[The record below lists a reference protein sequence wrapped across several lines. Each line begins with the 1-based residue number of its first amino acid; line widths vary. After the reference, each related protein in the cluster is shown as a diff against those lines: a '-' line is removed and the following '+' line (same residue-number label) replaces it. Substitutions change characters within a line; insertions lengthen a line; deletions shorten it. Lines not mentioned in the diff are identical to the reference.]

1 MSLRFVK
8 LSSRFKLST
17 IASILEVS
25 RVNVYTLGSSKS
37 YSLRHLQAAL
47 ESVKY
52 LNARTRGSVVFFSPL
67 T

>member
-1 MSLRFVK
+1 MK
-8 LSSRFKLST
+8 LSSRFKLSS

-37 YSLRHLQAAL
+37 YSLRQLLAAL

-52 LNARTRGSVVFFSPL
+52 LNARTKGSVVFFSPL